1 MDDDALKRFR
11 SKPRFARIVYA
22 HQRLFASI
30 LFGIIVAL
38 VVPAAW
44 RPVTRLLSGWDA
56 GAALYILFAFFAI
69 ATADRAHIRH
79 KALMQD
85 DGRFVVLILTLLF
98 RPTGLFVPTP
108 K

>member
-38 VVPAAW
+38 VVPGAW

-69 ATADRAHIRH
+69 ATADRARSR
-79 KALMQD
+79 AFSNLA
-85 DGRFVVLILTLLF
+85 
-98 RPTGLFVPTP
+98 
-108 K
+108 